1 MNGPVA
7 FTRSAGPEMSA
18 RVNMDASELVAAL
31 RALREFELDEHWW
44 ARFAICL
51 QCLCRARLVSIE
63 RRDRSDLAWQRLG
76 VSGPDGAAGSELLA
90 PLLGDAANK
99 VMARGFVTL
108 PVQGDTILAAVRLIH
123 DDPDSEIFAL
133 IQIPA
138 RERASVNELTLRALL
153 VADLATR
160 RAEEPASVSQ
170 SGQTGA
176 DDILAMLDLIA
187 RVMQEKHFGSASLAL
202 VNGIAAHF
210 GCDQVV
216 LGWEQAGYM
225 RVRAISHLDRFEKRT
240 ENVQLL
246 ESALEE
252 AIDQRSSLSFPRAQ
266 EDTAVLLAHSRVS
279 QVLGYQFL
287 STELIGKGDEAPEVA
302 LLLADSKTPFDPA
315 RLHSL
320 AVGLHLLLPWLTER
334 QAQDK
339 WVGARAWHGLRG
351 WIGRFVGLE
360 HVGQKLI
367 ALVVALALLYT
378 LIGTA
383 PHRIEA
389 NAQLVTD
396 STLRLTA
403 PFDGYLDEV
412 FVNLGD
418 EVEQGSLLATLD
430 VQEMHLQESEIRA
443 DMRRYE
449 AEADRARAMGQLADV
464 EIAFARRAQSAA
476 RLERITLYLEQ
487 SKITAPFDA
496 VVVEGERKDLVGM
509 PVRQG
514 DALMR
519 LARIEGL
526 YASIR
531 VPERDIQYLSTGAT
545 GELKLLAQPD
555 VSVPFTVVTVVP
567 LAHAKNQQGNEF
579 VVRVEINDPPA
590 EWWRPGMS
598 GVAKVDVGERQIA
611 WLLTRRLVDFLRM
624 KLWW

>member
-7 FTRSAGPEMSA
+7 LPRSANPEMSA
-18 RVNMDASELVAAL
+18 RVNMDAAELVAAL
-31 RALREFELDEHWW
+31 RALREFEVDEQWW
-44 ARFAICL
+44 ARFAVCL
-51 QCLCRARLVSIE
+51 QCLCRARRVSIE
-63 RRDRSDLAWQRLG
+63 RRGRGDAAWQRLA
-76 VSGPDGAAGSELLA
+76 VSATDGTANPELLA
-90 PLLGDAANK
+90 PMLGESASK
-99 VMARGFVTL
+99 VIDRGFVTL
-108 PVQGDTILAAVRLIH
+108 PVQGDTILAAVRLIKG
-123 DDPDSEIFAL
+123 DPDSETFAL

-138 RERASVNELTLRALL
+138 RERASINELTLRALL
-153 VADLATR
+153 VADLAS
-160 RAEEPASVSQ
+160 RAEPAAHVSSSVP
-170 SGQTGA
+170 SGS

-210 GCDQVV
+210 ACDQVV
-216 LGWEQAGYM
+216 LGWEQGGYM

-252 AIDQRSSLSFPRAQ
+252 AIDQRSSLSFPRGPD
-266 EDTAVLLAHSRVS
+266 DTSVLLAHSRVS
-279 QVLGYQFL
+279 QVLGYPFL
-287 STELIGKGDEAPEVA
+287 STELIGQGDTPPEVA
-302 LLLADSKTPFDPA
+302 LLLADSKQAFDPS

-320 AVGLHLLLPWLTER
+320 AVGMHLLLPWLAER
-334 QAQDK
+334 QARDK
-339 WVGARAWHGLRG
+339 WLGARAWHGFRS
-351 WIGRFVGLE
+351 WVGRLVGLE

-367 ALVVALALLYT
+367 ALICALALLYT
-378 LIGTA
+378 LIGTL

-418 EVEQGSLLATLD
+418 EVQQGALLATLD

-476 RLERITLYLEQ
+476 RLERITLYLQQ
-487 SKITAPFDA
+487 SRITAPFDA

-531 VPERDIQYLSTGAT
+531 VPERDIQYVSAGAT
-545 GELKLLAQPD
+545 GQLRLLAQPD

-567 LAHAKNQQGNEF
+567 LAQARGQQGNEF
-579 VVRVEINDPPA
+579 VVRVEIDEAPA
-590 EWWRPGMS
+590 DWWRPGMS
-598 GVAKVDVGERQIA
+598 GVAKVEVGERQIA
-611 WLLTRRLVDFLRM
+611 WLLTRRLVDFVRM